1 MTVMANRRLGR
12 TMGHRRALL
21 RNMVTSLLLSEKIE
35 TTEMKAKELSRVT
48 DKMITL
54 AKKGDLNA
62 RRQVLEY
69 VYDEDVV
76 RKLFD
81 TIAPRYSGKEGGY
94 TRVIKTRFRQGD
106 AASMAII
113 ELV

>member
-1 MTVMANRRLGR
+1 MANRRLGR

-35 TTEMKAKELSRVT
+35 TTEMKAKELSKIT
-48 DKMITL
+48 DKMITM

-62 RRQVLEY
+62 RRQVLQY
-69 VYDEDVV
+69 VYDEDIV

-94 TRVIKTRFRQGD
+94 TRVIKTGFRQGD
-106 AASMAII
+106 AAPMAII

>member
-1 MTVMANRRLGR
+1 MANRRLGR

-35 TTEMKAKELSRVT
+35 TTETKAKELSRIT

-62 RRQVLEY
+62 RRQVLDY
-69 VYDEDVV
+69 VFDEDVV

-94 TRVIKTRFRQGD
+94 TRVIKTGFRQGD
-106 AASMAII
+106 AAPMAVI
-113 ELV
+113 ELI